1 MVGYQEVQM
10 IFFGVLIFC
19 LLLFFVVLPI
29 GTICGIAKGIKDN
42 RIRKEEAIIRK
53 AKLDYIRTHGRS
65 PW

>member
-1 MVGYQEVQM
+1 MVGYQEAQM

-53 AKLDYIRTHGRS
+53 AKLDYIRIHDRS